1 MQYKYKQLILQV
13 IFNIFLILFVFLLQ
27 SLCRDLEKE
36 GTKAWLDMMLEKLS
50 STHASEGGEEN
61 LSGRDKAMKAQEKKK
76 LESMIERHNSLMAPT
91 MEAQS
96 TWLIYP

>member
-1 MQYKYKQLILQV
+1 
-13 IFNIFLILFVFLLQ
+13 
-27 SLCRDLEKE
+27 
-36 GTKAWLDMMLEKLS
+36 MMLEKLA
-50 STHASEGGEEN
+50 THSAEGEEG

-96 TWLIYP
+96 A